1 MQDLKQ
7 RPVSVLRAFLDGEA
21 AGGIILMAAAALA
34 LIVANSPLAETY
46 FTALHAYLGP
56 LSVSHWINDGLMA
69 VFFLLVGL
77 EIKRE
82 MLDGQLSS
90 WSRRALPGIAAAGGM
105 LVPAL
110 VYVAINRG
118 NTAALSGWAIPT
130 ATDIAFALGVLSL
143 LGSRVPASLKIF
155 LTALAIIDDL
165 GAVIIIAIFYT
176 NGLSLAYLG
185 AAFVVIALLAL
196 LNRMRVMTLLPYL
209 VLGVVLWVLVLKSGV
224 HATLAGVA
232 LALTI
237 PLQRTAGTG
246 HDLDRSPLHRLEH
259 GLHKIVPFV
268 VIPIFGFANAG
279 VSLAGLSPS
288 ALVEPLTLG
297 VAAGLVV
304 GKLVGVFGSS
314 ALAIRFG
321 LADLPANATW
331 SHMVG
336 ISLLCGIG
344 FTMSLFIGLLAFAGD
359 VALQDAVKVGILA
372 GSFIAAIL
380 GAVVLLMAPVAT
392 GTDKAEE

>member
-1 MQDLKQ
+1 MQDK
-7 RPVSVLRAFLDGEA
+7 RPKSILREFLDGEA
-21 AGGIILMAAAALA
+21 AGGIILMMAAALA
-34 LIVANSPLAETY
+34 LIVANSPLTETY
-46 FTALHAYLGP
+46 FAVLHAYLGP

-82 MLDGQLSS
+82 MLDGQLST
-90 WSRRALPGIAAAGGM
+90 WPRRVLPGIAAAGGM
-105 LVPAL
+105 AVPAM
-110 VYVAINRG
+110 VYVLINRD
-118 NTAALSGWAIPT
+118 NAAAISGWAIPT

-143 LGSRVPASLKIF
+143 LGSRVPASLKVF

-165 GAVIIIAIFYT
+165 GAVIIIALFYT
-176 NGLSLAYLG
+176 SGVSLAYLA
-185 AAFVVIALLAL
+185 AAFAVIALLVV
-196 LNRMRVMTLLPYL
+196 LNRMRAMKLWPYL
-209 VLGVVLWVLVLKSGV
+209 LLGALLWVLVLKSGV

-237 PLQRTAGTG
+237 PLERSPGIG
-246 HDLDRSPLHRLEH
+246 HDLEHSPLHRLEH
-259 GLHKIVPFV
+259 GLHGLVPFL

-279 VSLAGLSPS
+279 VSLGGLSLA

-297 VAAGLVV
+297 VAAGLVL

-321 LADLPANATW
+321 LADLPANAGW
-331 SHMVG
+331 LHMLG

-359 VALQDAVKVGILA
+359 PALQDAVKVGILA
-372 GSFIAAIL
+372 GSLIAALL
-380 GAVVLLMAPVAT
+380 GAAILLMAPASGV
-392 GTDKAEE
+392 DEDVD